1 MSKSSA
7 FANLAFQ
14 TQATP
19 SPIGFNLLPSSNP
32 FDSIFDI
39 KPLDDDEAL
48 KIDELL
54 LKNRDQISTDQVQ
67 DDIETLQ
74 RITQEIK
81 AIDKQGVILLGERA
95 FKARELL
102 KPYRDGT
109 FTHWLEITF
118 GSEKTGHNILN
129 YFDLYKALPGD
140 DLRACLKN
148 IPQKTAYIIAS
159 RSGEIEV
166 KAEIIKQNSGK
177 QHKEIIPQIQ
187 ERLPI
192 PHSDNRATISP
203 IKKAIAQMRAGFK
216 QLEGSDVVMKKE
228 DLEAIEKLIDDLC
241 ELIK

>member
-1 MSKSSA
+1 MSKSSV
-7 FANLAFQ
+7 FSNPAFQ
-14 TQATP
+14 VQSSP
-19 SPIGFNLLPSSNP
+19 SPVGFNLLPSASS

-48 KIDELL
+48 KIDDLL

-67 DDIETLQ
+67 DDIESLQ
-74 RITQEIK
+74 KITQEIR
-81 AIDKQGVILLGERA
+81 AIDKQGIVLQGERA
-95 FKARELL
+95 FRARELL
-102 KPYRDGT
+102 RPYRDGT
-109 FTHWLEITF
+109 FTSWLEITF

-140 DLRACLKN
+140 DFRACLKK

-159 RSGEIEV
+159 RAGEIDV

-192 PHSDNRATISP
+192 PHSDNRTALSP
-203 IKKAIAQMRAGFK
+203 IKKAIAQMRAGFNRLK
-216 QLEGSDVVMKKE
+216 DSDIAMKEE
-228 DLEAIEKLIDDLC
+228 DLKAIDKLIEDLC
-241 ELIK
+241 EFIK